1 MRFKTTVLNND
12 KTATGIEIPATVVDG
27 LGAGKR
33 PKVYV
38 TINGYTYRSSIAVMN
53 GKFMVGVSAE
63 NRAACHV
70 SGGDVVAVE
79 ITVDND
85 PRSVDVPQ
93 ELARALAANRAAK
106 AKFEK
111 LSFSNQLR
119 HALAVSTAK
128 TEETRQR
135 RLAGVL
141 TALQP

>member
-1 MRFKTTVLNND
+1 MRFTTTVLNND
-12 KTATGIEIPATVVDG
+12 KTATGIEIPASVVDG

-38 TINGYTYRSSIAVMN
+38 TINDHTYRSSIAVMN
-53 GKFMVGVSAE
+53 GKFMVGISAE

-70 SGGDVVAVE
+70 IGGDVVDVE

-85 PRSVDVPQ
+85 VRRVDVPK
-93 ELARALAANRAAK
+93 ELARALNADRAAK
-106 AKFEK
+106 AKYEA
-111 LSFSNQLR
+111 LSYSNQLR

-135 RLAGVL
+135 RLASVL
-141 TALQP
+141 AALQP

>member
-1 MRFKTTVLNND
+1 MRFTTTVLNND
-12 KTATGIEIPATVVDG
+12 KTATGIEIPAAVVDG

-38 TINGYTYRSSIAVMN
+38 TINDYTYRSSIAVMN
-53 GKFMVGVSAE
+53 GKFMVGISAE

-70 SGGDVVAVE
+70 GGGDVIAVE

-85 PRSVDVPQ
+85 VRRVDVPK
-93 ELARALAANRAAK
+93 ELARALNADRAAK
-106 AKFEK
+106 AKYEA
-111 LSFSNQLR
+111 LSYSNQLR

-135 RLAGVL
+135 RLASVL
-141 TALQP
+141 AALQP

>member
-1 MRFKTTVLNND
+1 MRFTTTVLNNN
-12 KTATGIEIPATVVDG
+12 KTATGIEIPAAVVDG

-38 TINGYTYRSSIAVMN
+38 TINDYTYRSSIAVMN
-53 GKFMVGVSAE
+53 GKFMVGISAE
-63 NRAACHV
+63 NRAGCRV
-70 SGGDVVAVE
+70 SGGDVIDVE

-85 PRSVDVPQ
+85 ARHVDVP
-93 ELARALAANRAAK
+93 EALARALAANRAAK
-106 AKFEK
+106 AKYET
-111 LSFSNQLR
+111 LSYSNQLR

-141 TALQP
+141 AALQP